1 MLTRGYI
8 VILTILISAVSKKL
22 TCNDPA
28 SWVMHGLLQLQS
40 TPFYGFDVG
49 IKQCTYL
56 LFFIGKPPALI
67 NQSQPS
73 LQKNKIEIFGG
84 SKLFR
89 LPS

>member
-8 VILTILISAVSKKL
+8 VILTIMISAVSKKL

-49 IKQCTYL
+49 IKQCTCL
-56 LFFIGKPPALI
+56 LFCIGKPSAFI
-67 NQSQPS
+67 NQS
-73 LQKNKIEIFGG
+73 G